1 MKSMSMVSKPRTN
14 RWFETEVEYWLAI
27 SVVFSIGLAVT
38 GSVFS
43 GRLILG
49 FLVWNLFLGFVPY
62 AISRWMK
69 RNIQWNTNRFVF
81 SICLVV
87 WLLFI
92 PNSFYIVTDLFHLGS
107 FTTIPLWFELTVI
120 LSFAWNGLLLGVLS
134 VHQVE
139 KLIAGFLPGGARV
152 IFIYPVMFLKAL
164 GVYIGR
170 YMRFNSWDVITNPFT
185 LVKDI
190 AELALH
196 PIEYK
201 YAWGMVFCFS
211 VFMTLLFF
219 TLISAKKEG
228 ANWHQSYP
236 PDLNRKSRN

>member
-1 MKSMSMVSKPRTN
+1 MKNMLTVSKPQTN
-14 RWFETEVEYWLAI
+14 LWFKSEVEYWLAV
-27 SVVFSIGLAVT
+27 SVMFSIALAIA
-38 GSVFS
+38 GSIFS
-43 GRLILG
+43 GRFILG
-49 FLVWNLFLGFVPY
+49 FLIWNLFLGFVPY
-62 AISRWMK
+62 AISRWMQ
-69 RNIQWNTNRFVF
+69 RNIDWNRNKLVF
-81 SICLVV
+81 CVCLVG

-92 PNSFYIVTDLFHLGS
+92 PNSFYIITDLFHLGS
-107 FTTIPLWFELTVI
+107 FNRMPLWFELTVI

-134 VHQVE
+134 VHQIE
-139 KLIAGFLPGGARV
+139 KLITGSLSRRARLV
-152 IFIYPVMFLKAL
+152 FIYPVMFLNAL

-185 LVKDI
+185 LVNDI

-211 VFMTLLFF
+211 IFMTLLFF

-228 ANWHQSYP
+228 AN
-236 PDLNRKSRN
+236 